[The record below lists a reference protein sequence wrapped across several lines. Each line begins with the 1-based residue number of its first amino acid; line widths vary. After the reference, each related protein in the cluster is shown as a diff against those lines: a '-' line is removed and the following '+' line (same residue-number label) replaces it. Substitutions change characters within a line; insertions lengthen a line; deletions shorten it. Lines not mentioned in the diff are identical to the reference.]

1 MRLVALLDAVRAKR
15 QDGSNR
21 ALGERTGSMLDIA
34 APGGRKRWLLAAA
47 AVALTITTAA
57 ATATAAPM
65 SHGSAGGRSGFF
77 EIPAFGSCI
86 DGGRLTVR
94 VRALPHVRWVRATVW
109 INGRR
114 VKNLK
119 GKRITKPLT
128 LTGLDT
134 PLIVL
139 RLSAGSYKGLLA
151 GVLRPYRACWAIP
164 PDGRY
169 SEPGGS
175 GISFSVTGGGTWI
188 RDVSGDVS
196 LSCTSVGGA
205 VDRLAVADVPIR
217 TDGSFASVT
226 TRAGQF
232 RGGDA
237 TFTYT
242 VEGRRIQGAGFAGTY
257 RVDIV
262 YDGGAS
268 SCTSAT
274 HDWSAM
280 LAAP

>member
-1 MRLVALLDAVRAKR
+1 LL
-15 QDGSNR
+15 G
-21 ALGERTGSMLDIA
+21 
-34 APGGRKRWLLAAA
+34 AA
-47 AVALTITTAA
+47 AVALTMTTATAA
-57 ATATAAPM
+57 ATPVPR
-65 SHGSAGGRSGFF
+65 GFAGERSGFF

-86 DGGRLTVR
+86 DGGRLTLR
-94 VRALPHVRWVRATVW
+94 VRPMRHVRWLRATVW
-109 INGRR
+109 INERR
-114 VKNLK
+114 VRTLK

-139 RLSAGSYKGLLA
+139 RLSAATYGRLA
-151 GVLRPYRACWAIP
+151 VVIRAYRACWAVP

-169 SEPGGS
+169 TEPSGS
-175 GISFSVTGGGTWI
+175 GISFSVSDGGTWI

-205 VDRLAVADVPIR
+205 VDQLAIAEIPIR
-217 TDGSFASVT
+217 ADGSFSSVT

-237 TFTYT
+237 TFTYAFD
-242 VEGRRIQGAGFAGTY
+242 GRRIQGMGFAGTY
-257 RVDIV
+257 RVDVV

-268 SCTSAT
+268 SCTSAIG
-274 HDWSAM
+274 HWSAAP
-280 LAAP
+280 AAP